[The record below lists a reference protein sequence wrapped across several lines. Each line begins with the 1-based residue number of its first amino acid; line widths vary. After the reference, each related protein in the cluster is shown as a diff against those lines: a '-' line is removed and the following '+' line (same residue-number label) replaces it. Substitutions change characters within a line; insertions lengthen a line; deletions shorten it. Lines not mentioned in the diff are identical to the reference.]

1 AGLVASA
8 HDCAEGGVA
17 VALAES
23 AFANELGLQVIL
35 PLKKEYLFAET
46 QSRFILS
53 VSPQHQE
60 EFETLIGK
68 KAQHIGKVTETGLV
82 IHALDDVINC
92 STKEAKALWED
103 AIPCLMKQK
112 A

>member
-1 AGLVASA
+1 MT
-8 HDCAEGGVA
+8 
-17 VALAES
+17 
-23 AFANELGLQVIL
+23 L
-35 PLKKEYLFAET
+35 PLKEYLFAET

-60 EFETLIGK
+60 AFETLIGR

>member
-1 AGLVASA
+1 MT
-8 HDCAEGGVA
+8 
-17 VALAES
+17 
-23 AFANELGLQVIL
+23 L
-35 PLKKEYLFAET
+35 PLTKEYLFAET

-53 VSPQHQE
+53 VSPQSIKKHLKLLSE
-60 EFETLIGK
+60 E

-92 STKEAKALWED
+92 STKRSQSLMGGCDSMSYEAK
-103 AIPCLMKQK
+103 K